1 MSTTVLEELPVTGF
15 AGDVES
21 RELVSGDLAR
31 EHIRL
36 LQERGLCLL
45 EISRQAGVAPK
56 TLERLMHGSRTE
68 VGTQTKIL
76 TVTSWERLTSRTVGR
91 RHVDGTGTRRR
102 LQALAARGWTA
113 ARLAEHH
120 TATRQK
126 IRQALISP
134 ATEPVTAQ
142 FARSVIS
149 LYDDLWDRDPPCPDG
164 AAQARAEAI
173 TLGWAPPMAWDDET
187 IDDPD
192 VQPPPPRPAEGR
204 SRPCLHLEDLEDCVA
219 WGLDVRGAAE
229 RLRVSTAAVEVRLRR
244 AEREDLLRRLRANGM
259 LGAAA

>member
-1 MSTTVLEELPVTGF
+1 MSTTLVEELPVTGF
-15 AGDVES
+15 AGDHES

-56 TLERLMHGSRTE
+56 TLERLVHGSRTE

-126 IRQALISP
+126 IRRALISP

-187 IDDPD
+187 IDNPRA
-192 VQPPPPRPAEGR
+192 RPAAPRGEQSR
-204 SRPCLHLEDLEDCVA
+204 SWLHLEDLEDCA
-219 WGLDVRGAAE
+219 TWGLDIQGAAE
-229 RLRVSTAAVEVRLRR
+229 RLHVSSSAVEARARR
-244 AEREDLLRRLRANGM
+244 ADEEHGDLLQRLRANGR
-259 LGAAA
+259 AAA